1 MSITTSE
8 GQATISTTEWSIA
21 FNAAAATSNNMSTP
35 GVYQVFID
43 FSALTSAE
51 YYEVII
57 YESAM
62 AGTNGGTVLS
72 TIIYQPSDP
81 IWVSPALTLV
91 NKWDMTITKVT
102 GTDRSINWSIR
113 KVG

>member
-21 FNAAAATSNNMSTP
+21 FNAAATTSNNMSTP

-43 FSALTSAE
+43 FSALTSAG

-72 TIIYQPSDP
+72 SVTMFDGPTMSTP
-81 IWVSPALTLV
+81 HANFSGV
-91 NKWDMTITKVT
+91 KVRPT
-102 GTDRSINWSIR
+102 S
-113 KVG
+113 VA